1 MKCPSLTELPPPP
14 PGRSGWPWTTE
25 TPPPAASDA
34 AADWPR
40 ITIVTPSFN
49 QAEFIEETIRSVLLQ
64 GYPDLEYF
72 VIDGGST
79 DGSVDI
85 IRKYASHLAGWTS
98 EADRG
103 QSHALNKGF
112 ARASGQVHAFL
123 NSDDRYESGAL
134 QAVATH
140 MRHGHRWVA
149 GQVRFTSGGET
160 IGLVPQQPDGRFTAW
175 FLTCPVAQPGSFWTA
190 ELHRFAGPF
199 REDFACLFDYEF
211 WLRLRFAREAEPASL
226 ARAVAVYRLHPQ
238 SKSSSMAAVFAR
250 EAKAIRAEYIERLN
264 RGQRVRLWLA
274 RRHRKARWH
283 GSRVIPCAREGR
295 YTAAAGQL
303 LKAFGNWPLLPFDR
317 GIVLAARQWTGNYY
331 PPPDFPD
338 LTRDWDD

>member
-1 MKCPSLTELPPPP
+1 MKCPPLCALPTPPAD
-14 PGRSGWPWTTE
+14 RTGWPWTVE
-25 TPPPAASDA
+25 TPELTDASG
-34 AADWPR
+34 WPR
-40 ITIVTPSFN
+40 ITIVTPSLN
-49 QAEFIEETIRSVLLQ
+49 QAEYLEETIRSILLQ

-85 IRKYASHLAGWTS
+85 IRRYAPNLAGWAS
-98 EADRG
+98 EPDRG

-123 NSDDRYESGAL
+123 NSDDRYEPGAL

-140 MRHGHRWVA
+140 LRHGHRWVA
-149 GQVRFTSGGET
+149 GQVRFTSDGGA
-160 IGLVPQQPDGRFTAW
+160 GGVVPQQPDGRFTSW

-190 ELHRFAGPF
+190 ELHRLAGSF
-199 REDFACLFDYEF
+199 REDYTCLFDYEF
-211 WLRLRFAREAEPASL
+211 WLRMRFDLRAEPAPL
-226 ARAVAVYRLHPQ
+226 DRTVAVYRLHPQ
-238 SKSSSMAAVFAR
+238 SKSSSMAAMFAQ

-264 RGQRVRLWLA
+264 RGQRARLWLA

-283 GSRVIPCAREGR
+283 GSRVIPCVREGR

-303 LKAFGNWPLLPFDR
+303 LRAFGNWPLLLFDR
-317 GIVLAARQWTGNYY
+317 GIVLAARQWTGRYSSG
-331 PPPDFPD
+331 PAFPD